1 MYRFTIYAVALI
13 LSLGGS
19 SLSAHTIQ
27 IIAHRGASNTA
38 PENTMSSF
46 ELGWKWADGVEL
58 DIQRSKDG
66 KAMVIH
72 DADTNRVSDKNYA
85 IPGTDSATLRT
96 VDVGS
101 FKDQKYAG
109 EKIPF
114 IEEVLAAQPKDR
126 ILLIEIKCGQ
136 DILPLL
142 CDAIKS
148 SGKQDVVRIIGF
160 DINVITAFKKM
171 MPTVPVYWLNA
182 TNKANPTYD
191 AAGII
196 KTVKDHGLDGADLEM
211 TAVDKP
217 LVDAMKAAGLTT
229 VVWTVDD
236 PLDMKRVI
244 DAGVDGITTNRPDV
258 ANNVF
263 RHYKGQ

>member
-1 MYRFTIYAVALI
+1 M
-13 LSLGGS
+13 
-19 SLSAHTIQ
+19 SARTIQ
-27 IIAHRGASNTA
+27 IIAHRGASYTA
-38 PENTMSSF
+38 PENTLASF

-72 DADTNRVSDKNYA
+72 DADTNRVSDKILS

-101 FKDQKYAG
+101 YKDKKYAG

-126 ILLIEIKCGQ
+126 ILFIEIKCGQ

-142 CDAIKS
+142 CDAIKT
-148 SGKQDVVRIIGF
+148 SGKQEVVRIIGF

-171 MPTVPVYWLNA
+171 MPTVPVYWLDA

-191 AAGII
+191 SAAII
-196 KTVKDHGLDGADLEM
+196 KTVKDHGLDGVDLEM

-217 LVDAMKAAGLTT
+217 LVDAMRSAGLKTY
-229 VVWTVDD
+229 VWTVDD
-236 PLDMKRVI
+236 PLDMKRII
-244 DAGVDGITTNRPDV
+244 DAGVDGITTNRADV
-258 ANNVF
+258 LNNVF
-263 RHYKGQ
+263 RHTKNH